1 MKRTAYL
8 MICSNHMNTT
18 TCEPEDDLRRNER
31 RTWQVIALTLSMMI
45 FEIGAGTLFG
55 SMALLADGW
64 HMGTHAAALGI
75 TALAYV
81 LARRN
86 VDNPLFSFGPGKI
99 SVLGGYTSAIVLSL
113 VALLMTAESVNRL
126 VHPRMIQFS
135 ESIIVAAVG
144 LVVNILSAW
153 ILQEGHHDHSHGE
166 SHNHHHQDHNLK
178 AAYLHVMADAL
189 TSVLAIVAL
198 LSGKYFG
205 WTWLDPV
212 IGIVGAGVIL
222 RWAYGL
228 LRDTSRILLDR
239 DVAIEELTAVRH
251 ALQAEPTDIV
261 SDLHVWKIN
270 PQHTAAMA
278 TIESYAPKNPAHYRG
293 LLTSVAKLN
302 HVTIEVNLRPNR
314 T

>member
-1 MKRTAYL
+1 
-8 MICSNHMNTT
+8 MICSNHMTT
-18 TCEPEDDLRRNER
+18 PTCAPEDHLRRNER
-31 RTWQVIALTLSMMI
+31 RTWQVIALTLTMMI
-45 FEIGAGTLFG
+45 IEISAGTMFG

-99 SVLGGYTSAIVLSL
+99 SVLGGYTSAIVLAL

-126 VHPRMIQFS
+126 LHPRMIQFS
-135 ESIIVAAVG
+135 ESILVAVVG
-144 LVVNILSAW
+144 LGVNILSAW
-153 ILQEGHHDHSHGE
+153 ILQDGHHDHGHGQSHT
-166 SHNHHHQDHNLK
+166 HHDHDHNLK

-189 TSVLAIVAL
+189 TSVLAIIAL
-198 LSGKYFG
+198 LAGKYFG

-228 LRDTSRILLDR
+228 LKETSRILLDR
-239 DVAIEELTAVRH
+239 DITLEELTAVRH
-251 ALQAEPTDIV
+251 ALQADPADTV

-270 PQHTAAMA
+270 PWHTAAMA
-278 TIESYAPKNPAHYRG
+278 TIESSAPKDPAHYRD
-293 LLTSVAKLN
+293 LLTSAGGLS
-302 HVTIEVNLRPNR
+302 HVTIEVNRRSKR